1 MTAMIKKDPNADNEE
16 GRDYTQES
24 GWFPIFRSG
33 KYPQADV
40 SADDVNEAAEEF
52 AMSGRRPPITLD
64 HLTPDDFKPNAK
76 PGPSAGNIIALRA
89 VDSTDAR
96 YPNTRVL
103 EARAKVNHS
112 ARWETRDGSRR
123 NVSAS
128 FYKAKHPT
136 DGKTRFALHH
146 LALLGA
152 APPAVHGLPEVF
164 FSEQNRAATAEEVL
178 FFGEGS
184 GFELP
189 IRESNPVSKQES
201 KVETITFSER
211 DALLSEQKATI
222 ELAHSTEIASFK
234 EQITVAEGKVKSFS
248 EELEAT
254 KASIPT
260 LVEKARAEGVTV
272 GEQTAT
278 EKLQANFKA
287 ETERSEVVSFA
298 EGLLK
303 SGRINQKEFTP
314 DGKPTLVDTILS
326 IPAGPA
332 RDSYR
337 ELLSARPALT
347 TEKVEEK
354 GKNFRGE
361 MPAGEN
367 MSPEAREQAN
377 VVEAKKRQKTGEFTS
392 FREAL
397 FAVRAE
403 RSEGRA

>member
-1 MTAMIKKDPNADNEE
+1 MTGIIKKDPNQDNEQN
-16 GRDYTQES
+16 RDYTTES
-24 GWFPIFRSG
+24 EWFPIFRSG
-33 KYPQADV
+33 KYKQGNITNEK
-40 SADDVNEAAEEF
+40 VNEAAEEF

-64 HLTPDDFKPNAK
+64 HLTPEDFKPDAK
-76 PGPSAGNIIALRA
+76 PGPSAGNIVALRA

-96 YPNTRVL
+96 YPGTRVL
-103 EARAKVNHS
+103 EARAKVSHR
-112 ARWETRDGSRR
+112 ATWETREGGRR
-123 NVSAS
+123 NVSAG
-128 FYKAKHPT
+128 FYNFTHPT

-164 FSEQNRAATAEEVL
+164 FSEQNRAGSAEEVL

-201 KVETITFSER
+201 KVETINFSEHE
-211 DALLSEQKATI
+211 ALLAKQEA
-222 ELAHSTEIASFK
+222 ELALAHSTEITSFK

-254 KASIPT
+254 KASIPV
-260 LVEKARAEGVTV
+260 LVETARAEGVKV

-278 EKLQANFKA
+278 EKLQVNFKA

-303 SGRINQKEFTP
+303 TGRINQKEFAP
-314 DGKPTLVDTILS
+314 EGKPSLVDTILLM
-326 IPAGPA
+326 PVGPA

-347 TEKVEEK
+347 KEVVDEKP
-354 GKNFRGE
+354 KNFRGE
-361 MPAGEN
+361 MPSGEN

-377 VVEAKKRQKTGEFTS
+377 VVEAKKRQKTGEFTN
-392 FREAL
+392 FREAIM
-397 FAVRAE
+397 AVRAE
-403 RSEGRA
+403 RNEGGA